1 MPLRDDGLHPDAQAQ
16 FDRLRALGDGEVDDA
31 RYAMFVLADDALRGG
46 QAPLA
51 HAVNAAGVT
60 AVQANGWTIDPITL
74 TRGTRGVVAA
84 MGVRGSGLRILALE
98 YFASTILAVTE
109 PLELQCRAA

>member
-16 FDRLRALGDGEVDDA
+16 CDRLLALGDGEVDNA
-31 RYAMFVLADDALRGG
+31 LYAMVVLANDALRGG

-51 HAVNAAGVT
+51 HAVNAAGVS
-60 AVQANGWTIDPITL
+60 AVQANGWTIHPMTL
-74 TRGTRGVVAA
+74 TRGVVAA
-84 MGVRGSGLRILALE
+84 MGVRGSGLRMLALE